1 LIKKTIGIIGA
12 GNHFY
17 KNIFPILK
25 KSKKFQIISALK
37 YKKKKLNG
45 IIFES
50 EKSFFKRKLDFVY
63 ISVPNSFHE
72 KYIIKSLKSNF
83 NVICEKPFVIKKN
96 KINKIINL
104 SKKKN
109 KLIFEAFM
117 YFYHPVFSMIKKI
130 IQSKKY
136 GKLKYIVSNWKHPS
150 LSKKSNQYS
159 NISGKGFWFDGGA
172 YLLSFDNFFFK
183 KKKVM
188 KTIKIKNKVILR
200 GNIYFF
206 SENVKRYYFWGEGQ
220 NYRNDL
226 ELFFS
231 KGTVFVEQF
240 YAKRKDDILKL
251 KIFYN
256 HKTIEKKINNPNHF
270 ELMFNNIY
278 NNYKKKTFQK
288 IHRKKII
295 NQLNYLTRLS

>member
-1 LIKKTIGIIGA
+1 
-12 GNHFY
+12 
-17 KNIFPILK
+17 
-25 KSKKFQIISALK
+25 
-37 YKKKKLNG
+37 
-45 IIFES
+45 
-50 EKSFFKRKLDFVY
+50 
-63 ISVPNSFHE
+63 
-72 KYIIKSLKSNF
+72 
-83 NVICEKPFVIKKN
+83 
-96 KINKIINL
+96 
-104 SKKKN
+104 
-109 KLIFEAFM
+109 
-117 YFYHPVFSMIKKI
+117 
-130 IQSKKY
+130 
-136 GKLKYIVSNWKHPS
+136 
-150 LSKKSNQYS
+150 
-159 NISGKGFWFDGGA
+159 
-172 YLLSFDNFFFK
+172 
-183 KKKVM
+183 M